1 MTPAEQA
8 ELVQAGQHDPAWWV
22 RDVLGDDPWEMQ
34 AAILEAVRD
43 HREVNVR
50 SCHSAGKSWVAS
62 RAALWFLLNH
72 PDSLVITT
80 APTARQV
87 RGILWKEIGDAYHKA
102 RVPLGGDLSTTAL
115 RLGPAWMG
123 LGFTAAEHD
132 PDRFQG
138 FHATST
144 LVIVDEACGVSAAI
158 DTAVD
163 SILSGE
169 HARLLRIGN
178 PTNPA
183 TPFGLAF
190 RQGRGERFAISAF
203 ETPNFTG
210 LGITLDD
217 IRSGGWRAKV
227 AASDGL
233 PAPDLVNP
241 EWVADKWAQWGEESP
256 LFQARVLA
264 EFPSGGDTMMVS
276 LADVEAAVVR
286 PSEGRGG
293 PVVFGV
299 DVARHGS
306 DETVVVKRQGDAV
319 SVLAVWTGKDTMA
332 TVGRVVDLAR
342 EHAPAAINVDEIG
355 LGAGVLDRLVEMGL
369 PAMGINVARSPRDR
383 DRFENLRAE
392 LFWNVAEVI
401 AEGGLSLPDDP
412 VLVEQL
418 ASLRY
423 EFTSRGRIKLESK
436 AHMSRSPDRADALA
450 LALSP
455 TGADMAE
462 SITIPEV
469 GLRASPWTL

>member
-1 MTPAEQA
+1 MTPAEQR
-8 ELVQAGQHDPAWWV
+8 ELVQAGQADPAWWV

-34 AAILEAVRD
+34 SAILEAIRD

-72 PDSLVITT
+72 PDSLVITP
-80 APTARQV
+80 APPARQV

-102 RVPLGGDLSTTAL
+102 RVPRGGDLSTTAL
-115 RLGPAWMG
+115 RLGPAWRG

-169 HARLLRIGN
+169 HPRLLRIGN

-190 RQGRGERFAISAF
+190 RQGRGQRFAISAF
-203 ETPNFTG
+203 ETPNFTV

-217 IRSGGWRAKV
+217 IRSGTWRDKV
-227 AASDGL
+227 GASDGL

-241 EWVADKWAQWGEESP
+241 EWVADKWRQWGEGSP
-256 LFQARVLA
+256 LFQARILA
-264 EFPSGGDTMMVS
+264 EFPSGGDTMLIS

-286 PSEGRGG
+286 EPASHEG

-306 DETVVVKRQGDAV
+306 DETVVVLRLGDAISIV
-319 SVLAVWTGKDTMA
+319 GSWTGRDTMA

-342 EHAPAAINVDEIG
+342 QYSPAAINGDEIG
-355 LGAGVLDRLVEMGL
+355 LGAGVLDRLVEGGL
-369 PAMGINVARSPRDR
+369 PAVGINVARAPRDR
-383 DRFENLRAE
+383 ERFENLRAE
-392 LFWNVAEVI
+392 LFWNLAEAI
-401 AEGGLSLPDDP
+401 SDGGLSLPDDP

-418 ASLRY
+418 AAIRY
-423 EFTSRGRIKLESK
+423 EFTSRGRIKLEGK
-436 AHMSRSPDRADALA
+436 AQMSTSPDRADALA

-455 TGADMAE
+455 TGVELAD
-462 SITIPEV
+462 SITIPEA
-469 GLRASPWTL
+469 GT